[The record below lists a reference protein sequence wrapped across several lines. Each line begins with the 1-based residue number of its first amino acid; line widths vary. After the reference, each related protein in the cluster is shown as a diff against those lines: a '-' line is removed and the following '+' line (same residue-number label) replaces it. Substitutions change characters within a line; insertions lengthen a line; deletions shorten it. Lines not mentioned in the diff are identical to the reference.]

1 MGCRKGEEEREIR
14 LKRQGGQDGEVR
26 IGSAKAFGSSWCNGE
41 LRSS

>member
-14 LKRQGGQDGEVR
+14 LKRQGGQDGEVC
-26 IGSAKAFGSSWCNGE
+26 IGSAKAFGLSWCNGE